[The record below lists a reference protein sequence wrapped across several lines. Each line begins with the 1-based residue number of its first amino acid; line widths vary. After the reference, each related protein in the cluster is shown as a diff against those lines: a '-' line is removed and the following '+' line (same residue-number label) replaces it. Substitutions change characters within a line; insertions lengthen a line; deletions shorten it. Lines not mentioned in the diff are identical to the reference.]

1 MAEVFTLSPGIAKQ
15 AHLRRMD
22 ALWKR
27 VEVLMEEHKLLKA
40 RLEENTTMFP
50 APTLTG
56 AAGKARG
63 RAAARPGRCSG
74 L

>member
-40 RLEENTTMFP
+40 RLEENN
-50 APTLTG
+50 
-56 AAGKARG
+56 KVS
-63 RAAARPGRCSG
+63 RALVREYEKLEREFKERWGEE
-74 L
+74 

>member
-27 VEVLMEEHKLLKA
+27 VEVLMEEHKLLKS
-40 RLEENTTMFP
+40 RLAENNTVSRELVREYEKLEREFKERWGE
-50 APTLTG
+50 A
-56 AAGKARG
+56 
-63 RAAARPGRCSG
+63 
-74 L
+74 

>member
-40 RLEENTTMFP
+40 RLEENNTIS
-50 APTLTG
+50 
-56 AAGKARG
+56 
-63 RAAARPGRCSG
+63 RALVREYEKLEREFKERWGEA
-74 L
+74 

>member
-1 MAEVFTLSPGIAKQ
+1 MAEVFTLSPVIAKQ

-40 RLEENTTMFP
+40 RLEENNTIS
-50 APTLTG
+50 
-56 AAGKARG
+56 
-63 RAAARPGRCSG
+63 RALVREYDSG
-74 L
+74 IKGIKSR

>member
-1 MAEVFTLSPGIAKQ
+1 MAEVFTLSPVIAKQ

-40 RLEENTTMFP
+40 RLEENNTIS
-50 APTLTG
+50 
-56 AAGKARG
+56 
-63 RAAARPGRCSG
+63 RALVREYEKLEREFKERWGEA
-74 L
+74 